1 MSRRN
6 LEDHLSSYYEKQS
19 LPCETVERLT
29 ALAAVGEAAPEASAA
44 RGWST
49 QAVFAL
55 AACVALVSI
64 AGTRLM
70 LGAAAGDRRP
80 ATITGTPTNG
90 NPQGL
95 LVRADEQPRFIAVKF
110 EAAGCPNAR
119 ATEKIFARCEQEYG
133 NQCVLFQRLD
143 ITDQTK
149 SQQAKYLA
157 HLLGIDCVMEDGA
170 CKSGTLVLVDRETS
184 KLLAVATCPQ
194 QAPKFESALAAA
206 IK

>member
-19 LPCETVERLT
+19 LPRETAQRLT
-29 ALAAVGEAAPEASAA
+29 ALAAVAQASPHALAP

-55 AACVALVSI
+55 AACVAFMSI
-64 AGTRLM
+64 LGTRLM
-70 LGAAAGDRRP
+70 IGAAGDQE
-80 ATITGTPTNG
+80 ASAITPTNTSRTSKD
-90 NPQGL
+90 L
-95 LVRADEQPRFIAVKF
+95 LVRADEEQPRFIAVKF
-110 EAAGCPNAR
+110 EAAGCPNAK

-143 ITDQTK
+143 ITDKTK

-157 HLLGIDCVMEDGA
+157 HLLGIDCVMQDGA